1 MSFFNCKTESPPR
14 NSFYSTELELRRY
27 VENSSHPR
35 NSEIIES
42 LFDISE
48 DEDFEEE
55 EITFRDDSMEMKK
68 ERNAKSLPF
77 IKTKEKPKN
86 KTKSLYLVE
95 EKVEEA
101 LYLEKFKRKPKTRLH
116 SRTLIEKKSLHE
128 VDYSDILKKHKTYTE
143 NCFHDS
149 KFLPSSN
156 ESPFVNSITKVPTD
170 ILIEIFSFL
179 EPEDLGRISSVCK
192 RWNKMT
198 SINSLWIP
206 LSFLYYPQETKKLE
220 EKNKKKKNYKEI
232 FLKVFQV
239 LI

>member
-1 MSFFNCKTESPPR
+1 MSFFNCKAESPPR

-42 LFDISE
+42 LFEISE
-48 DEDFEEE
+48 DEDFEQEE
-55 EITFRDDSMEMKK
+55 EEEVEEDSLPLKN

-77 IKTKEKPKN
+77 LKTKENPKN
-86 KTKSLYLVE
+86 KTKSLCLTQE
-95 EKVEEA
+95 ETKAEEP
-101 LYLEKFKRKPKTRLH
+101 LNLERFKRNTKTRLH
-116 SRTLIEKKSLHE
+116 SRTLIEKTNTSTSL
-128 VDYSDILKKHKTYTE
+128 VDISDVLKRHKTYTE
-143 NCFHDS
+143 NCFKDS
-149 KFLPSSN
+149 KFLPNS
-156 ESPFVNSITKVPTD
+156 EHTVVNSITNVPTD
-170 ILIEIFSFL
+170 VLIEVFSFL

-206 LSFLYYPQETKKLE
+206 LSFLYYPQETKKME

-232 FLKVFQV
+232 FLKV
-239 LI
+239 